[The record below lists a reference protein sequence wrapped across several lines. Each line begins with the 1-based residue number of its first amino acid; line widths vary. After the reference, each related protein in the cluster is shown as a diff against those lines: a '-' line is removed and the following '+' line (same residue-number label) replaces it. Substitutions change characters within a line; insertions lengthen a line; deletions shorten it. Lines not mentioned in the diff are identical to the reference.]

1 MPDDSP
7 FGQRTRMR
15 VLEEYFETA
24 GPVTFDNAW
33 EHVYKCLLWMNQGA
47 GLAHIYDSNHMQ
59 PGGNFHSR
67 AVRFTD
73 ALCAK
78 WGITKK
84 QLPGLIDRL
93 FKGCVQV
100 WRGVEAPV
108 DDPEIEG
115 ELIGELEALLQREGV
130 SAEGSKGIARRAE
143 AVAKDFFTLG
153 NKRKNALGEGFEDL
167 LFLLLRR
174 VSNVPEDHVAL
185 RKPVSKLPGFRR
197 APARRPDGR
206 REREPHPDIAIVDD
220 GVTHIVATAKWSMR
234 QDRETQFAAEYSAYQ
249 RNRTQ
254 PTELR
259 FALITNEFDVAR
271 LDNVARAI
279 PTGAGGYIFHNI
291 YHINPELLRTT
302 QGERIGPVGHWMG
315 AGKILSLEN
324 FLREMKEQ
332 YGAA

>member
-1 MPDDSP
+1 
-7 FGQRTRMR
+7 
-15 VLEEYFETA
+15 
-24 GPVTFDNAW
+24 
-33 EHVYKCLLWMNQGA
+33 MNQGA

-73 ALCAK
+73 ALCEK

-84 QLPGLIDRL
+84 QLPGQIDRL

-100 WRGVEAPV
+100 WRTV
-108 DDPEIEG
+108 DDPPEDPEIQS
-115 ELIGELEALLQREGV
+115 ELIGELEALLQGE
-130 SAEGSKGIARRAE
+130 GIAADSARRIACRTE
-143 AVAKDFFTLG
+143 SLAKDFFTLG

-174 VSNVPEDHVAL
+174 ASKIPEAHISL
-185 RKPVSKLPGFRR
+185 RKSVSQLPGFRR

-206 REREPHPDIAIVDD
+206 RERQPHPDIAITGQ
-220 GVTHIVATAKWSMR
+220 GVTHVVITAKWSMR
-234 QDRETQFAAEYSAYQ
+234 QDRETQFAAEYNAYQ

-254 PTELR
+254 PTELN

-279 PTGAGGYIFHNI
+279 PTGAGGYIFHKI
-291 YHINPELLRTT
+291 YHINLELLRVT
-302 QGERIGPVGHWMG
+302 QGDRIGSVAHWIG
-315 AGKILSLEN
+315 AGKILSLAD

-332 YGAA
+332 YGAE